1 MRASGPAPRNPGKLV
16 ASPTKTGRAPRSR
29 GGVSPLVLLL
39 RPHQGERVR
48 SQPDR
53 RSGAAWGCCKGGEG
67 LHGARRVGHADLQTA
82 VPITLFGCSAQGP
95 PKTRCV
101 RGERSSI
108 REAKSCPSWFI
119 WAMSHRISPSSGSRR
134 FASRILRALARL
146 PRRPLNT
153 GSGVRSC
160 TDRRRGVAGEEG
172 ALARAALP
180 LRVFARVAP
189 CSGKVGNKSGKAA

>member
-1 MRASGPAPRNPGKLV
+1 MSRLSSSCSGLTRESAQGPSVIDVPAPPGDAVRVAKVCTAPSASGM
-16 ASPTKTGRAPRSR
+16 PTSR
-29 GGVSPLVLLL
+29 
-39 RPHQGERVR
+39 
-48 SQPDR
+48 R
-53 RSGAAWGCCKGGEG
+53 RM
-67 LHGARRVGHADLQTA
+67 
-82 VPITLFGCSAQGP
+82 PITPFGCSAQGP
-95 PKTRCV
+95 PKTHCV
-101 RGERSSI
+101 RGEGSPI

-172 ALARAALP
+172 ALARAALR